1 MSATIHRNFKQVAD
15 AESARSALLAGG
27 FSAAS
32 VTLNAHKIGDSPDLV
47 AGAVTS
53 IIDQLTPGGEGAAVR
68 ARHQEGALLSVD
80 TDDDDQRQ
88 QAEAIMQR
96 FGAAEA

>member
-1 MSATIHRNFKQVAD
+1 MTTTVHRNFKQVAD

-27 FSAAS
+27 FSASS
-32 VTLNAHKIGDSPDLV
+32 VTLNAHTIGDSPDLV
-47 AGAVTS
+47 AGAVES

-88 QAEAIMQR
+88 QADAIMQR
-96 FGAAEA
+96 FGAVEA